1 VFIDSVGEVLVT
13 SVCRTL
19 LQYIAKI
26 RKGIRKSFAALL
38 VDLPRF
44 RTASMSR
51 SGASRCVLLLSDRFV
66 QVRINWLRKMEIK

>member
-1 VFIDSVGEVLVT
+1 MYPVFIDSVGEVLLT

-26 RKGIRKSFAALL
+26 RKGNRKSFAALL

-44 RTASMSR
+44 RTALISR
-51 SGASRCVLLLSDRFV
+51 SSAPRRVLLLSDLLL
-66 QVRINWLRKMEIK
+66 QVRTI